1 MKGWKQSVSQKK
13 KKGNKGA
20 WNPKQRYEKGKNIL
34 VNGRQAPW
42 YIVGK
47 KKIIILIKWKWVIL
61 ACLHQQHLEVA
72 SLQFQ
77 FQEQMFFHYH
87 EPETKEMLEI
97 YANWWI
103 ITQ

>member
-13 KKGNKGA
+13 KRNEGA
-20 WNPKQRYEKGKNIL
+20 WNPKQWYEKGKNIL
-34 VNGRQAPW
+34 VNGRQAPR

-87 EPETKEMLEI
+87 EPETKERVEI
-97 YANWWI
+97 YINWWI